1 MTEGMKDEVINGQY
15 RGWADRVA
23 DGLAKDNPEFT
34 YMNLAVRGK
43 LLKQVAE
50 DQVPRAVAYI
60 EGKQTLVSFHAGAND
75 VLRPNYKPEISLPEY
90 EKAVK
95 QLTDAGATVI
105 IWTVIDK
112 VEGKGRSAALWHMRF
127 SNFNE
132 NVRAASAK
140 YPVIL
145 FEGRQA
151 EFLNTRKF
159 LAFDRLHMNT
169 EGHYRLANLVLERL
183 GYEFDSNWKIPPVPD
198 KPKNRLVRVISNIS
212 WILVFV
218 LPWIWRRVRGTSSG
232 DSRSAKHQVPV
243 KWNKR

>member
-132 NVRAASAK
+132 NVRAAAAK

-232 DSRSAKHQVPV
+232 DRRSAKHQVPV